1 VNAFAIEINTTPTA
15 YQCSNATGSY
25 AWNVLGGGSCTNA
38 LTLAASG
45 GASPGAT
52 YNCSAPVTADYH
64 TVGAA
69 PAVTCTSTVPSTAA
83 NNACYNVTSTASMAI
98 PAASAFTL
106 FTANVNA
113 GQTLT
118 LTSVSFDYASGC
130 AGYVSGTSFPLLG
143 PIKIAVQ
150 SDGTNVTATC
160 TSAPLGL
167 VETTGSPFTVNG
179 GVSYY
184 WEAASGNY
192 SWKLVTPP
200 ALPSTISQCFGK
212 SGTDE
217 YTISIIP
224 PSGVTIWY
232 GGAAGTAG
240 SSTGLVSPGTQTDYI
255 CLVSVGATEYQAI
268 GPGIGTG
275 GWTNH

>member
-1 VNAFAIEINTTPTA
+1 MSDGSGTSSSNYVPLSNGTTHSYTA
-15 YQCSNATGSY
+15 TAPAT
-25 AWNVLGGGSCTNA
+25 A
-38 LTLAASG
+38 LAAI
-45 GASPGAT
+45 
-52 YNCSAPVTADYH
+52 
-64 TVGAA
+64 GAA
-69 PAVTCTSTVPSTAA
+69 PAVACTATIPATAA
-83 NNACYNVTSTASMAI
+83 NNGCYNVTSTASMAI

-160 TSAPLGL
+160 TSGPLGL
-167 VETTGSPFTVNG
+167 DESSGSPFTVNG

-184 WEAASGNY
+184 WEAASGNFA
-192 SWKLVTPP
+192 WKLAPPP
-200 ALPSTISQCFGK
+200 ALPSTISQCYGK
-212 SGTDE
+212 SGSDE
-217 YTISIIP
+217 NQISLIP

-232 GGAAGTAG
+232 QGNPGTTG
-240 SSTGLVSPGTQTDYI
+240 SSTGIVSAGTSTDYI
-255 CLVSVGATEYQAI
+255 CVVSEGATKYKVI
-268 GPGIGTG
+268 GPGLGSG
-275 GWTNH
+275 APPWVNN